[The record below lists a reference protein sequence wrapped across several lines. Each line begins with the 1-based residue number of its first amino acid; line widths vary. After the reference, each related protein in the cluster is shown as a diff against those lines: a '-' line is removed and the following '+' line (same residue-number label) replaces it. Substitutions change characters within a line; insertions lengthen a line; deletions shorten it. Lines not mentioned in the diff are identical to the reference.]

1 MPDKNKIFQPFDLG
15 NLTLKNRII
24 MAPMTRSRASDGDV
38 PSSMNAQYY
47 AQRASA
53 GLIITEGVQ
62 PSANGKGYCRT
73 PGIYTEA
80 QIAGWREVADAVHA
94 EGGHIFMQLMHVGRA
109 AASVNKDDNAETVA
123 PSAIKGDAQ
132 IFAETGM
139 VAMDMPRA
147 LDTAEIPAVIDEY
160 KQAAENAIAAG
171 IDGVEIHCT
180 SGYLPMQF
188 LSTGTNKRD
197 DQYGGCVENRIR
209 FVLELLQ
216 AVCDAIGAERV
227 GMRICPGHPFNDC
240 HDDNPVETYSTL
252 LSAVNPLGLAYLH
265 VIQSSA
271 EDIDAFELG
280 RANFEGPL
288 MLNDQLSKEKAEQ
301 LLTDNACELVS
312 FGRPFIANPDLVE
325 RFSKDAPLAE
335 MNVKTLYSPGPEGYV
350 DYPALSS

>member
-15 NLTLKNRII
+15 SLTLKNRII
-24 MAPMTRSRASDGDV
+24 MAPMTRSRAGDGDA
-38 PSSMNAQYY
+38 PTSMNAQYY

-73 PGIYTEA
+73 PGIYTEQ

-109 AASVNKDDNAETVA
+109 ASALNKDDNAETVA
-123 PSAIKGDAQ
+123 PSAVRGDAQ

-139 VAMDMPRA
+139 VPMDMPRA
-147 LDTAEIPAVIDEY
+147 LETDEIPGVIEEY
-160 KQAAENAIAAG
+160 RQAAVNAVEAG
-171 IDGVEIHCT
+171 MDGVEIHCT

-188 LSTGTNKRD
+188 LSTGTNKRS
-197 DQYGGCVENRIR
+197 DQYGGCVDNRIR
-209 FVLELLQ
+209 FVVELLQ
-216 AVCDAIGAERV
+216 SVCDAIGSQRV

-240 HDDNPVETYSTL
+240 HDDNPVETYEAL
-252 LSAVNPLGLAYLH
+252 LKAVNPLELAYLH

-271 EDIDAFELG
+271 EDIDAYELG
-280 RANFEGPL
+280 RDNFEGPL
-288 MLNDQLSKEKAEQ
+288 MLNDQLTREKAEK
-301 LLTDNACELVS
+301 LLSDDACELVS

-325 RFSKDAPLAE
+325 RFKNDAPLAE
-335 MNVKTLYSPGPEGYV
+335 MDMATLYSPGPAGYV
-350 DYPALSS
+350 DYPAMES